1 MGRADRVA
9 LVDTVVLDPEL
20 VRCLLREQFP
30 QWADARV
37 HPVEVQGWDN
47 RTFRVG
53 ESLVARLPSGEGYA
67 SAVSK
72 EHRWLPVLAPQ
83 LPVAVPVPV
92 ARGRPGCGYRW
103 PWSLYRWLPGM
114 PACADDLA
122 GSLAFAEDLAGFLV
136 ALQSVSA
143 TSGPVP
149 GSHNG
154 WRGGPVTTYDEE
166 TRTTAAAMASLF
178 DLSAVLK
185 VWDAAVHASTS
196 GDPVWVHGDMT
207 ASNLLVQNNRLTA
220 VIDFGSCAV
229 GDPACDLVI
238 AWTFLDGQARAAFRE
253 LVPLDGAAW
262 ARARGWALWKAL
274 LTLAQGAEGRTA
286 ERRYGWRTS
295 ALELIDELITDHAV
309 S

>member
-1 MGRADRVA
+1 M
-9 LVDTVVLDPEL
+9 DTVVLDREL

-30 QWADARV
+30 QWADA
-37 HPVEVQGWDN
+37 PVRPVQVQGWDN

-53 ESLVARLPSGEGYA
+53 ESLAARLPSGEGYA
-67 SAVSK
+67 AAVSK

-83 LPVAVPVPV
+83 LPVRVPIPV

-103 PWSLYRWLPGM
+103 PWSVYRWLPGT
-114 PACADDLA
+114 PAHADDVA
-122 GSLAFAEDLAGFLV
+122 GSIAFAEELAGFLV
-136 ALQSVSA
+136 ALHSVNA
-143 TSGPVP
+143 TSGPAA

-166 TRTTAAAMASLF
+166 TRATAAAMAGLF
-178 DLSAVLK
+178 DLSAVLE
-185 VWDAAVHASTS
+185 VWDAAVHAPPS

-207 ASNLLVQNNRLTA
+207 ASNLLVQDNRLTA

-238 AWTFLDGQARAAFRE
+238 AWTFLDGRARAAFRA
-253 LVPLDGAAW
+253 LVPIEEAAW

-274 LTLAQGAEGRTA
+274 LSLAQGADGHAA

-295 ALELIDELITDHAV
+295 ARELINELITDHAA